1 MSGKGACNGT
11 HFGVVAHC
19 TQFPLFSRQKDAIK
33 YLLRFE
39 HKQQNK
45 NYIITQ
51 RVDLTIYSSYITQG
65 SISKR
70 RTLTQA
76 KRVSPPPRVHSNTNS
91 KTNLS
96 SLNSTCHTTK
106 MGNQSKIP

>member
-11 HFGVVAHC
+11 HFGVVAHG

-65 SISKR
+65 SNSKR

-76 KRVSPPPRVHSNTNS
+76 KEYHPRQGLTQTQIA
-91 KTNLS
+91 K
-96 SLNSTCHTTK
+96 
-106 MGNQSKIP
+106 QI

>member
-1 MSGKGACNGT
+1 MGCLEKALATALTLESSLTAPN
-11 HFGVVAHC
+11 FL
-19 TQFPLFSRQKDAIK
+19 LFSRQRDAIK
-33 YLLRFE
+33 YLLRFK

-65 SISKR
+65 SIAKR

-76 KRVSPPPRVHSNTNS
+76 KEYHPRQGLTQTQIA
-91 KTNLS
+91 K
-96 SLNSTCHTTK
+96 
-106 MGNQSKIP
+106 QI